1 MSFAVIIRDYIE
13 YFIPLFHQTSELTK
27 NNELNLYRDFFRSF
41 LIFLEV
47 KIPTRF
53 RSLITFQWVQ
63 DIVHLP
69 ILRPETQIART
80 NSRIFS
86 RIPFNSS
93 ELFPKNLNFF
103 ALTNIRVPTNS
114 FQTGFLNS
122 FFLTCPISII
132 FLINIRRYWIQGF
145 VYGFLGTIG
154 YRFGEALLLIRFT
167 SGYGFLWYTNNS
179 TIQFRMNLLISIYFL
194 QESFN
199 NRVFFQT
206 KKKRQTNELEI
217 KTRIIIIIL
226 HRRYRFSDHR
236 VFFSV
241 IGNQTLDTY
250 SFNSILSYF
259 SITNSIYI
267 SYILGI
273 FLGGL
278 FFDLLIVSILFRRTE
293 YSFVKLRVPPSD
305 WKKKID
311 TWTKRIRVGCVIR
324 TIPFYRTDSLIFS
337 SVGFFGRDTELRR
350 HVSRNIFSYPSDP
363 GKPLSHF
370 FEGRNIL
377 GEDNY
382 GRSAP
387 DIIREPPWLLSRLL
401 TTELRHDLIDETYRT
416 QIVSQRVDIVYLGT
430 LERKISEWLEVRS
443 EKSRNESSKLINKEK
458 KKEEK
463 SILVK
468 ESIRKGLR
476 SNLTSINIKNP
487 PLDLDPLINRFNHWF
502 RATYNILNI
511 QTRDKVPNSLFALY
525 MRSSPFI
532 PSFWAPSEK
541 LESDQPVRYSKS
553 EEFFRKRNARQ
564 SLLHRRP
571 IFLYIDSFIN
581 TRSPQIG
588 FLRDR
593 TTRQQ
598 QNDLYRARLV
608 LHNYVRS
615 LRRYCE
621 IDSDFLA
628 DQEKSKRV
636 TPILQRVSWQ
646 QKILEN
652 IFGGNRSRRN
662 SVYNQQYIGNIQ
674 LIRRLFSV
682 SWSSS
687 EHLIP
692 FRLQTKEIKKKIIR
706 RRKIALDQRTFD
718 RQKKYF

>member
-1 MSFAVIIRDYIE
+1 
-13 YFIPLFHQTSELTK
+13 
-27 NNELNLYRDFFRSF
+27 
-41 LIFLEV
+41 
-47 KIPTRF
+47 
-53 RSLITFQWVQ
+53 
-63 DIVHLP
+63 
-69 ILRPETQIART
+69 
-80 NSRIFS
+80 
-86 RIPFNSS
+86 
-93 ELFPKNLNFF
+93 
-103 ALTNIRVPTNS
+103 
-114 FQTGFLNS
+114 
-122 FFLTCPISII
+122 
-132 FLINIRRYWIQGF
+132 
-145 VYGFLGTIG
+145 
-154 YRFGEALLLIRFT
+154 
-167 SGYGFLWYTNNS
+167 
-179 TIQFRMNLLISIYFL
+179 
-194 QESFN
+194 
-199 NRVFFQT
+199 
-206 KKKRQTNELEI
+206 
-217 KTRIIIIIL
+217 
-226 HRRYRFSDHR
+226 
-236 VFFSV
+236 
-241 IGNQTLDTY
+241 
-250 SFNSILSYF
+250 
-259 SITNSIYI
+259 
-267 SYILGI
+267 
-273 FLGGL
+273 
-278 FFDLLIVSILFRRTE
+278 
-293 YSFVKLRVPPSD
+293 
-305 WKKKID
+305 
-311 TWTKRIRVGCVIR
+311 
-324 TIPFYRTDSLIFS
+324 
-337 SVGFFGRDTELRR
+337 
-350 HVSRNIFSYPSDP
+350 
-363 GKPLSHF
+363 
-370 FEGRNIL
+370 
-377 GEDNY
+377 
-382 GRSAP
+382 
-387 DIIREPPWLLSRLL
+387 
-401 TTELRHDLIDETYRT
+401 
-416 QIVSQRVDIVYLGT
+416 
-430 LERKISEWLEVRS
+430 
-443 EKSRNESSKLINKEK
+443 
-458 KKEEK
+458 
-463 SILVK
+463 
-468 ESIRKGLR
+468 
-476 SNLTSINIKNP
+476 
-487 PLDLDPLINRFNHWF
+487 
-502 RATYNILNI
+502 
-511 QTRDKVPNSLFALY
+511 